1 MLDIEKESVTGDDIL
16 VLGTDGLWDVI
27 SNDEVANIVQR
38 GLAAWDNE
46 SKEALL
52 LRFFLCL
59 KFVRAIISVFQL
71 GPLFNSAAI
80 PPLCPY
86 ICLSLFGIWVASH
99 R

>member
-52 LRFFLCL
+52 
-59 KFVRAIISVFQL
+59 
-71 GPLFNSAAI
+71 
-80 PPLCPY
+80 
-86 ICLSLFGIWVASH
+86 
-99 R
+99 

>member
-1 MLDIEKESVTGDDIL
+1 MRVLDIEKESVTGDDIL

-52 LRFFLCL
+52 LSKIFF
-59 KFVRAIISVFQL
+59 FISIY
-71 GPLFNSAAI
+71 GLFFN
-80 PPLCPY
+80 
-86 ICLSLFGIWVASH
+86 
-99 R
+99 

>member
-1 MLDIEKESVTGDDIL
+1 MRALDIEKESVTGDDIL

-52 LRFFLCL
+52 LRFFFYVLSL
-59 KFVRAIISVFQL
+59 YEQSSLFFNWGLYLTAQLFPHFFRIS
-71 GPLFNSAAI
+71 A
-80 PPLCPY
+80 CPY
-86 ICLSLFGIWVASH
+86 LVYG
-99 R
+99 